1 MTMLWAGARNLHRH
15 LAAATSVRA
24 AQRRRHHLG
33 AAAVVL
39 LALLSADEPSPAAA
53 TSLGQ
58 ASSATA
64 RPSSVIDVATTAEFR
79 AAYSTATAGTTIS
92 VRPGTYDGGHYRRG
106 MAGTAQA
113 PIVIEGADPARP
125 PVFVGGRDGL
135 QLSDASYVTIRN
147 LVIERAQQNGINI
160 DDAETAD
167 TPSHHIVISRVVIR
181 DIPSGNKDGIKL
193 SGVTDFVVEDSTLER
208 WGDSGSAID
217 MVGCHRG
224 VIRNSTFRHTPGMP
238 VGNGVQTK
246 GGSARITIAGN
257 RFEHAAGRAVQIGG
271 DTGLRFFR
279 PQPPGHTEAAE
290 ITVERNV
297 FVGGETPV
305 AFVSSDG
312 GVFRFNTVYLPGKFL
327 LRILQEN
334 RGPGFVPSR
343 NGGFTDNL
351 VYYTG
356 NRVVNIGDATAPG
369 SFTFARNWWYR
380 ADAPHQS
387 RPELPSVEAGGVY
400 GTDPE
405 FVAAPQDF
413 RTRVDLRQ
421 GASAR

>member
-1 MTMLWAGARNLHRH
+1 MTLPRL
-15 LAAATSVRA
+15 
-24 AQRRRHHLG
+24 RRHIG
-33 AAAVVL
+33 VAVILVPVL
-39 LALLSADEPSPAAA
+39 LSPDGPRPAAA
-53 TSLGQ
+53 TSQRQ
-58 ASSATA
+58 ASSAAT
-64 RPSSVIDVATTAEFR
+64 RPSSVVDVATTAEFR

-92 VRPGTYDGGHYRRG
+92 VRPGTYEGGHYRRG

-113 PIVIEGADPARP
+113 PIIIEGADPARP
-125 PVFVGGRDGL
+125 PVFTGGHDGL
-135 QLSDASYVTIRN
+135 QLSDASHVTIRN

-160 DDAETAD
+160 DDAETAE
-167 TPSHHIVISRVVIR
+167 TPSHHIVISKVVIR
-181 DIPSGNKDGIKL
+181 DIPSGNKDGLKL
-193 SGVTDFVVEDSTLER
+193 SGVTDFVVEDSTIER

-224 VIRNSTFRHTPGMP
+224 VIRNSLFRHTPGMP
-238 VGNGVQTK
+238 VGNGVQAK
-246 GGSARITIAGN
+246 GGSARITVTGN

-279 PQPPGHTEAAE
+279 PLPPGHAEASD
-290 ITVERNV
+290 ITVERNL

-312 GVFRFNTVYLPGKFL
+312 GVFRFNTVYLPAKFL

-356 NRVVNIGDATAPG
+356 NRVVNIGDATAPDT
-369 SFTFARNWWYR
+369 FTFARNWWYR
-380 ADAPHQS
+380 ADAPAAS
-387 RPELPSVEAGGVY
+387 RPELPSAETGGVY
-400 GTDPE
+400 GTDPQ
-405 FVAAPQDF
+405 FVDAPQDVH
-413 RTRVDLRQ
+413 TRIPLTH
-421 GASAR
+421 GAFAR